1 MSWRSPVRLAGGRP
15 AALVRAGDYALP
27 GVGDVDVDSEQAG
40 EDCDGQAGG
49 ELEERGGAGLP

>member
-15 AALVRAGDYALP
+15 AVPVRAGDYALP
-27 GVGDVDVDSEQAG
+27 GVGNIDVDSEQTG
-40 EDCDGQAGG
+40 EDCGGQAGG